1 MVLLEVNGGAASS
14 GTEVLVI
21 GILALVIVAIGV
33 LLFRSLKKID
43 VPYAA
48 DVQGQGVQG
57 DSVEADEAGGD
68 DTSSAASE
76 DGRPGTDPAGGP
88 DVTPGP
94 DDRS

>member
-48 DVQGQGVQG
+48 DVQGQGQG
-57 DSVEADEAGGD
+57 ESVEADEAGGD
-68 DTSSAASE
+68 DASSAASE